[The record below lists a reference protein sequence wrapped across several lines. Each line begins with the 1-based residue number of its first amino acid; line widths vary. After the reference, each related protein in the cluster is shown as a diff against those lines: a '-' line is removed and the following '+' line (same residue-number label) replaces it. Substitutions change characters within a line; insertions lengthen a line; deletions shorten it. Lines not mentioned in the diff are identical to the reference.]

1 MRVVSGAAYTLFA
14 MSSLFD
20 DDFLADLARAGGE
33 PPPEEPEI
41 PEEAPGDPT
50 VPAGQ
55 APEQVPHDLFEG
67 WDLAP
72 SAGPG
77 PAAGFGERAGRAG
90 ADAYGEEP
98 YGEPE
103 AYYRN
108 GAPRPAVDPA
118 ALLEGMNEQQRAA
131 VVHAGSPLL
140 IVAGAGSGKTRVLT
154 HRIAHLLGAR
164 RAHPGEILA
173 ITFTNKA
180 AGEMKERV
188 TDLVG
193 QRANAMWVSTFH
205 SACVR
210 ILRRE
215 SKKLGFTS
223 SFSIYDAADSK
234 RLMALVCHDLD
245 LDPKRFPPKSFS
257 AKISNLKNEL
267 IDEETYA
274 AQVGGDG
281 AGSGGGF
288 EKTLAEAYTMYQAR
302 LREAN
307 ALDFDDIIM
316 TTVHLL
322 QAFPDVSEHYRRRFR
337 HVLVDEYQDTNHA
350 QYTLVREL
358 VGPAESAAELCVVG
372 DADQSIYA
380 FRGATIRNILQF
392 EEDYPNATTILL
404 EQNYRST
411 QTILSAANAV
421 IERNENRRP
430 KNLWTDAGAGAT
442 ITGYVADT
450 EHDEA
455 QFVADE
461 IDRLTDAGDARAG
474 DVAVFYRT
482 NAQSRV
488 FEEVFIRVGLP
499 YKVVGGVRFYER
511 KEVRDILA
519 YLRVLANPEDTVP
532 LRRILNVP
540 KRGIG
545 ERAKAMIDALAQRE
559 RISFAQALRR
569 VDEAYGMAA
578 RSVNAVKRLN
588 VLLEDLRTI
597 VESGVGPVTV
607 LEAVLER
614 TGYLAEL
621 QASTDPQDETRVE
634 NLQELAAVAL
644 EFEQERGVTP
654 GEPVDAGARPAAG
667 YAGAGETAAPA
678 AVAEGVVARG
688 VEAGAG
694 ANFGAAGG
702 PDESDTAVRPVA
714 AQAAAVGAE
723 DAAAA
728 GAGATTGTLAD
739 FLDKVALVADSDQIP
754 DEDAEGTGVITL
766 MTLHTAKGLEFPVV
780 FLTGLEDGVFPHM
793 RALGQVNELEEERRL
808 AYVGI
813 TRARERLYLTRSTMR
828 SAWGQPAYNPLSR
841 FLDEIPDQFLTWKR
855 TGPAMPSASM
865 SSVASS
871 LSSSLSASARSGGGR
886 GTSNAFPTRRVKDR
900 PVVSLAVGDRVTH
913 DSFGLG
919 TVVGVKGSGDAA
931 EATIDFGEEKP
942 KRLLLRYAPV
952 EKL

>member
-1 MRVVSGAAYTLFA
+1 

-20 DDFLADLARAGGE
+20 DSFLADLQAQRGPADE
-33 PPPEEPEI
+33 PPPPPED
-41 PEEAPGDPT
+41 EH
-50 VPAGQ
+50 V
-55 APEQVPHDLFEG
+55 PEQVPDDLFG
-67 WDLAP
+67 GKFDVP
-72 SAGPG
+72 P
-77 PAAGFGERAGRAG
+77 ER
-90 ADAYGEEP
+90 D
-98 YGEPE
+98 
-103 AYYRN
+103 AYYRD
-108 GAPRPAVDPA
+108 GAPRPVLDAA
-118 ALLEGMNEQQRAA
+118 ALLEGLNDNQRAA
-131 VVHAGSPLL
+131 VVHSGSPLL

-154 HRIAHLLGAR
+154 HRIAHLLAER
-164 RAHPGEILA
+164 HVHPGQILA

-188 TDLVG
+188 EQLVG
-193 QRANAMWVSTFH
+193 PRANAMWVMTFH

-215 SKKLGFTS
+215 SKRLGFTS

-234 RLMALVCHDLD
+234 RLMALVCRDLD

-267 IDEETYA
+267 IDEEDFA
-274 AQVGGDG
+274 AQAAD
-281 AGSGGGF
+281 GF
-288 EKTLAEAYTMYQAR
+288 EKTLAQAYALYQSR

-307 ALDFDDIIM
+307 ALDFDDLIM
-316 TTVHLL
+316 TTVNLL
-322 QAFPDVSEHYRRRFR
+322 RAFPDVAEHYRRRFR

-350 QYTLVREL
+350 QYSLVREL
-358 VGPAESAAELCVVG
+358 VGTVEHPVDVPPEAEVPPAELCVVG

-392 EEDYPNATTILL
+392 EEDYPDATTILL

-421 IERNENRRP
+421 IERNESRRP
-430 KNLWTDAGAGAT
+430 KNLWTNAGSGAR

-461 IDRLTDAGDARAG
+461 IDRLTDAGEAKAG

-488 FEEVFIRVGLP
+488 FEEIFIRVGLP

-511 KEVRDILA
+511 KEVRDVLA
-519 YLRVLANPEDTVP
+519 YLRVLANPEDSVP

-545 ERAKAMIDALAQRE
+545 DRAEAMIDALAQRE
-559 RISFAQALRR
+559 KISFPQALKR

-578 RSVNAVKRLN
+578 RSSNAVKRFNTLM
-588 VLLEDLRTI
+588 EELRTV
-597 VESGVGPVTV
+597 VESGAGPATV
-607 LEAVLER
+607 LEAILER

-621 QASTDPQDETRVE
+621 QASTDPQDETRIE

-644 EFEQERGVTP
+644 EFEQERGE
-654 GEPVDAGARPAAG
+654 GES
-667 YAGAGETAAPA
+667 
-678 AVAEGVVARG
+678 VAL
-688 VEAGAG
+688 
-694 ANFGAAGG
+694 
-702 PDESDTAVRPVA
+702 S
-714 AQAAAVGAE
+714 
-723 DAAAA
+723 
-728 GAGATTGTLAD
+728 D
-739 FLDKVALVADSDQIP
+739 FLEQVALVADSDQIP
-754 DEDAEGTGVITL
+754 DEDEDGSGVITL

-780 FLTGLEDGVFPHM
+780 FLTGMEDGVFPHM
-793 RALGQVNELEEERRL
+793 RALGQTKELEEERRL

-813 TRARERLYLTRSTMR
+813 TRARERLYLTRSTLR
-828 SAWGQPAYNPLSR
+828 SAWGQPSYNPPSR
-841 FLDEIPDQFLTWKR
+841 FLEEIPAAHLEWKR
-855 TGPAMPSASM
+855 TGASAPV
-865 SSVASS
+865 SSGRASGVAAS
-871 LSSSLSASARSGGGR
+871 LSSSRSRSSAAGASGF
-886 GTSNAFPTRRVKDR
+886 ATRRTAEN

-913 DSFGLG
+913 DQFGLG
-919 TVVGVKGSGDAA
+919 TVVAVKGTGANA
-931 EATIDFGEEKP
+931 EATIDFGDKP

>member
-1 MRVVSGAAYTLFA
+1 

-20 DDFLADLARAGGE
+20 DSFLADLQAPRGHAEE
-33 PPPEEPEI
+33 PPPPPEDDHV
-41 PEEAPGDPT
+41 PESLPD
-50 VPAGQ
+50 
-55 APEQVPHDLFEG
+55 DLFG
-67 WDLAP
+67 GKFDVP
-72 SAGPG
+72 PD
-77 PAAGFGERAGRAG
+77 R
-90 ADAYGEEP
+90 D
-98 YGEPE
+98 
-103 AYYRN
+103 AYYRD
-108 GAPRPAVDPA
+108 GAPRPAIDAA
-118 ALLEGMNEQQRAA
+118 ALLDGLNDNQRAA

-154 HRIAHLLGAR
+154 HRIAHLLGER
-164 RAHPGEILA
+164 RVHPGQILA

-188 TDLVG
+188 EQLVG
-193 QRANAMWVSTFH
+193 PRANAMWVMTFH

-234 RLMALVCHDLD
+234 RLMALVCRDLD

-267 IDEETYA
+267 IDEEDFA
-274 AQVGGDG
+274 AQATD
-281 AGSGGGF
+281 GF
-288 EKTLAEAYTMYQAR
+288 EKTLAQAYALYQSR

-307 ALDFDDIIM
+307 ALDFDDLIM
-316 TTVHLL
+316 TTVNLL
-322 QAFPDVSEHYRRRFR
+322 RAFPDVAEHYRRRFR

-350 QYTLVREL
+350 QYALVREL
-358 VGPAESAAELCVVG
+358 VGTSEHPVDVPPNEWDVPPAELCVVG

-392 EEDYPNATTILL
+392 EEDYPDATTILL

-421 IERNENRRP
+421 IERNESRRP
-430 KNLWTDAGAGAT
+430 KNLWTNAGAGAQ

-461 IDRLTDAGDARAG
+461 IDRLTDAGDAKAG

-511 KEVRDILA
+511 KEVRDVLA
-519 YLRVLANPEDTVP
+519 YLRVLANPEDSVP

-545 ERAKAMIDALAQRE
+545 DRAEAMIDALSQRE
-559 RISFAQALRR
+559 KISFPQALKR
-569 VDEAYGMAA
+569 VDEAFGMAA
-578 RSVNAVKRLN
+578 RSTNAVKRFNTLMD
-588 VLLEDLRTI
+588 DLRTV
-597 VESGVGPVTV
+597 VESGAGPATI

-621 QASTDPQDETRVE
+621 QASTDPQDETRIE

-644 EFEQERGVTP
+644 EFEQES
-654 GEPVDAGARPAAG
+654 GAA
-667 YAGAGETAAPA
+667 E
-678 AVAEGVVARG
+678 AEG
-688 VEAGAG
+688 E
-694 ANFGAAGG
+694 
-702 PDESDTAVRPVA
+702 
-714 AQAAAVGAE
+714 AAATNP
-723 DAAAA
+723 A
-728 GAGATTGTLAD
+728 GLPA
-739 FLDKVALVADSDQIP
+739 FLERVALVADSDQIP
-754 DEDAEGTGVITL
+754 DEEEDGSGVITL

-780 FLTGLEDGVFPHM
+780 FLTGMEDGVFPHM
-793 RALGQVNELEEERRL
+793 RALGQTKELEEERRL

-813 TRARERLYLTRSTMR
+813 TRARERLYLTRSSLR
-828 SAWGQPAYNPLSR
+828 SAWGQPSYNPPSR
-841 FLDEIPDQFLTWKR
+841 FLEEIPATHLEWKR
-855 TGPAMPSASM
+855 TGASTPVSSGPASGI
-865 SSVASS
+865 ASS
-871 LSSSLSASARSGGGR
+871 LSSSRSRSSASGASGF
-886 GTSNAFPTRRVKDR
+886 ATRRGNEK

-913 DSFGLG
+913 DQFGLG
-919 TVVGVKGSGDAA
+919 TVVGVGGSGANA
-931 EATIDFGEEKP
+931 EATIDFGDAKP

>member
-1 MRVVSGAAYTLFA
+1 

-20 DDFLADLARAGGE
+20 DSFLADLQPSRTTDEE
-33 PPPEEPEI
+33 PPPPPEDNTPEPI
-41 PEEAPGDPT
+41 PD
-50 VPAGQ
+50 
-55 APEQVPHDLFEG
+55 DLFDG
-67 WDLAP
+67 KFDAP
-72 SAGPG
+72 MT
-77 PAAGFGERAGRAG
+77 R
-90 ADAYGEEP
+90 DAH
-98 YGEPE
+98 
-103 AYYRN
+103 YRD
-108 GAPRPAVDPA
+108 GAPRPVIDPA
-118 ALLEGMNEQQRAA
+118 TLLDGLNENQRAA

-154 HRIAHLLGAR
+154 HRIAYLLAERGV
-164 RAHPGEILA
+164 HPGQILA

-188 TDLVG
+188 EHLVG
-193 QRANAMWVSTFH
+193 PRANAMWVSTFH

-215 SKKLGFTS
+215 YKKLGFTS

-234 RLMALVCHDLD
+234 RLMALVCRDLD
-245 LDPKRFPPKSFS
+245 LDPKKFPPKSFS

-267 IDEETYA
+267 IDEEDFAGQA
-274 AQVGGDG
+274 AD
-281 AGSGGGF
+281 GF
-288 EKTLAEAYTMYQAR
+288 EKTLAQAYAMYQSR

-307 ALDFDDIIM
+307 ALDFDDLIM

-322 QAFPDVSEHYRRRFR
+322 RAFPDVAEHYRRRFR
-337 HVLVDEYQDTNHA
+337 HVMVDEYQDTNHA
-350 QYTLVREL
+350 QYALVREL
-358 VGPAESAAELCVVG
+358 VGPSGGEGRDTAAHGEPAELCVVG

-392 EEDYPNATTILL
+392 EEDYTDATTILL

-411 QTILSAANAV
+411 QTILTAANAV
-421 IERNENRRP
+421 IERNESRRP
-430 KNLWTDAGAGAT
+430 KNLWTNQGEGAR

-461 IDRLTDAGDARAG
+461 IDRLTDAGDAKAG
-474 DVAVFYRT
+474 DVAIFYRT

-488 FEEVFIRVGLP
+488 FEEIFIRVGLP

-511 KEVRDILA
+511 KEVRDVLA
-519 YLRVLANPEDTVP
+519 YLRVLANPEDAVP

-545 ERAKAMIDALAQRE
+545 DRAEAMIDALSQRE
-559 RISFAQALRR
+559 KISFPQALKR

-578 RSVNAVKRLN
+578 RSTNAVRRFNTLM
-588 VLLEDLRTI
+588 EELRTV
-597 VESGVGPVTV
+597 VESGAGPAVV

-621 QASTDPQDETRVE
+621 QASTDPQDETRIE

-644 EFEQERGVTP
+644 EFEQENGTAA
-654 GEPVDAGARPAAG
+654 GDGAAGDTDAADAGAA
-667 YAGAGETAAPA
+667 
-678 AVAEGVVARG
+678 AEGVAP
-688 VEAGAG
+688 A
-694 ANFGAAGG
+694 
-702 PDESDTAVRPVA
+702 
-714 AQAAAVGAE
+714 
-723 DAAAA
+723 
-728 GAGATTGTLAD
+728 GTLSD
-739 FLDKVALVADSDQIP
+739 FLERVALVADSDQIP
-754 DEDAEGTGVITL
+754 DEEDDDSGVITL

-780 FLTGLEDGVFPHM
+780 FLTGMEDGVFPHM
-793 RALGQVNELEEERRL
+793 RSLGQVKELEEERRL

-813 TRARERLYLTRSTMR
+813 TRARERLYLTRSSMR
-828 SAWGQPAYNPLSR
+828 SAWGQPSYNPPSR
-841 FLDEIPDQFLTWKR
+841 FLEEIPDTHLDWKR
-855 TGPAMPSASM
+855 TGSVGAPASSGPASGI
-865 SSVASS
+865 ASS
-871 LSSSLSASARSGGGR
+871 LSSSRTRTGGAQGF
-886 GTSNAFPTRRVKDR
+886 ATRRASEK

-913 DSFGLG
+913 DQFGLG
-919 TVVGVKGSGDAA
+919 TVVGVKGTGANA
-931 EATIDFGEEKP
+931 EATVDFGEPKP

>member
-1 MRVVSGAAYTLFA
+1 

-20 DDFLADLARAGGE
+20 DSFLADLQAPRGREEE
-33 PPPEEPEI
+33 PPPPPE
-41 PEEAPGDPT
+41 DDH
-50 VPAGQ
+50 
-55 APEQVPHDLFEG
+55 APEPLPDDLFG
-67 WDLAP
+67 GKFDVP
-72 SAGPG
+72 PD
-77 PAAGFGERAGRAG
+77 R
-90 ADAYGEEP
+90 D
-98 YGEPE
+98 
-103 AYYRN
+103 AYYRD
-108 GAPRPAVDPA
+108 GAHRPALDAA
-118 ALLEGMNEQQRAA
+118 ALLDGLNENQRAA

-154 HRIAHLLGAR
+154 HRIAHLLAER
-164 RAHPGEILA
+164 NVHPGQILA

-188 TDLVG
+188 EQLVG
-193 QRANAMWVSTFH
+193 PRANAMWVMTFH

-234 RLMALVCHDLD
+234 RLMALVCRDLD

-267 IDEETYA
+267 IDEEDFA
-274 AQVGGDG
+274 AQAGD
-281 AGSGGGF
+281 GF
-288 EKTLAEAYTMYQAR
+288 EKTLAQAYALYQSR

-307 ALDFDDIIM
+307 ALDFDDLIM
-316 TTVHLL
+316 TTVNLL
-322 QAFPDVSEHYRRRFR
+322 RAFPDVAEHYRRRFR

-350 QYTLVREL
+350 QYALVREL
-358 VGPAESAAELCVVG
+358 VGTGEHDEDAPPNEYDLPPAELCVVG

-421 IERNENRRP
+421 IERNESRRP
-430 KNLWTDAGAGAT
+430 KNLWTNAGQGAR

-461 IDRLTDAGDARAG
+461 IDRLTDAGEAKSG

-511 KEVRDILA
+511 KEVRDVLA
-519 YLRVLANPEDTVP
+519 YLRVLANPEDSVP

-545 ERAKAMIDALAQRE
+545 ERAEAMIDALSQRE
-559 RISFAQALRR
+559 KISFPQALKR

-578 RSVNAVKRLN
+578 RSTNAVKRFNTLM
-588 VLLEDLRTI
+588 EDLRTI
-597 VESGVGPVTV
+597 VESGAGPATV

-621 QASTDPQDETRVE
+621 QASTDPQDETRIE

-644 EFEQERGVTP
+644 EFEQDRGE
-654 GEPVDAGARPAAG
+654 GES
-667 YAGAGETAAPA
+667 
-678 AVAEGVVARG
+678 VAL
-688 VEAGAG
+688 
-694 ANFGAAGG
+694 
-702 PDESDTAVRPVA
+702 S
-714 AQAAAVGAE
+714 
-723 DAAAA
+723 
-728 GAGATTGTLAD
+728 D
-739 FLDKVALVADSDQIP
+739 FLEQVALVADSDQIP
-754 DEDAEGTGVITL
+754 DEDEEGSGVITL

-780 FLTGLEDGVFPHM
+780 FLTGMEDGVFPHM
-793 RALGQVNELEEERRL
+793 RALGQTKELEEERRL

-813 TRARERLYLTRSTMR
+813 TRARERLYLTRSTLR
-828 SAWGQPAYNPLSR
+828 SAWGQPSYNPPSR
-841 FLDEIPDQFLTWKR
+841 FLEEIPAAHVEWKR
-855 TGPAMPSASM
+855 TGAAAPVSSGPSSGIA
-865 SSVASS
+865 AS
-871 LSSSLSASARSGGGR
+871 LSSSRSRSSAAGASGF
-886 GTSNAFPTRRVKDR
+886 ATRRASEK
-900 PVVSLAVGDRVTH
+900 PAVSLAVGDRVTH
-913 DSFGLG
+913 DQFGLG
-919 TVVGVKGSGDAA
+919 TVVAVSGVEDKAQ
-931 EATIDFGEEKP
+931 ATIDFGDGKP

>member
-1 MRVVSGAAYTLFA
+1 

-20 DDFLADLARAGGE
+20 DSFLADLDGTSPEADAP
-33 PPPEEPEI
+33 PPPEDPEASGRHGHQGPEEEI
-41 PEEAPGDPT
+41 PE
-50 VPAGQ
+50 
-55 APEQVPHDLFEG
+55 DLFQG
-67 WDLAP
+67 TF
-72 SAGPG
+72 AGP
-77 PAAGFGERAGRAG
+77 RAG
-90 ADAYGEEP
+90 AGAAAGRDAYH
-98 YGEPE
+98 
-103 AYYRN
+103 RD
-108 GAPRPAVDPA
+108 GAPRSVVEPA
-118 ALLEGMNEQQRAA
+118 ALLEGMNEQQREA
-131 VVHAGSPLL
+131 VLHAGSPLL

-154 HRIAHLLGAR
+154 HRIAYLLGAR
-164 RAHPGEILA
+164 NVHPGQILA

-188 TDLVG
+188 ADLVG
-193 QRANAMWVSTFH
+193 PRAQSMWVSTFH

-234 RLMALVCHDLD
+234 RLMALVCRDLD
-245 LDPKRFPPKSFS
+245 LDPKRFPPKAFS
-257 AKISNLKNEL
+257 AKVSNLKNEL
-267 IDEETYA
+267 IDEEDFA
-274 AQVGGDG
+274 GQAGGTSQG
-281 AGSGGGF
+281 APPGRRLGEESGGGF

-307 ALDFDDIIM
+307 ALDFDDLIM

-322 QAFPDVSEHYRRRFR
+322 QAFPDVADYYRRRFR

-350 QYTLVREL
+350 QYQLVREL
-358 VGPAESAAELCVVG
+358 VGPAEEQAELCVVG

-392 EEDYPNATTILL
+392 EEDYPDATTILL

-421 IERNENRRP
+421 IERNADRRP
-430 KNLWTDAGAGAT
+430 KNLWTRAGTGPR

-455 QFVADE
+455 QFVAEE
-461 IDRLTDAGDARAG
+461 IDRLADGEAARGQPAQEKVRAG
-474 DVAVFYRT
+474 DIAVFYRT

-488 FEEVFIRVGLP
+488 FEEIFIRVGLP

-511 KEVRDILA
+511 REVRDILA
-519 YLRVLANPEDTVP
+519 YLRVLANPEDAVP

-545 ERAKAMIDALAQRE
+545 ERAEAMIEALALRE
-559 RISFAQALRR
+559 KITFPQALVR

-578 RSVNAVKRLN
+578 RSANAVKRFN
-588 VLLEDLRTI
+588 VLMEELRTV
-597 VESGVGPVTV
+597 VESGAGPATV
-607 LEAVLER
+607 LEAVLEQ

-621 QASTDPQDETRVE
+621 QSSTDPQDETRVE

-644 EFEQERGVTP
+644 EFEQERS
-654 GEPVDAGARPAAG
+654 E
-667 YAGAGETAAPA
+667 E
-678 AVAEGVVARG
+678 
-688 VEAGAG
+688 
-694 ANFGAAGG
+694 
-702 PDESDTAVRPVA
+702 ESA
-714 AQAAAVGAE
+714 
-723 DAAAA
+723 
-728 GAGATTGTLAD
+728 GTLAD
-739 FLDKVALVADSDQIP
+739 FLEQVALVADSDQIP
-754 DEDAEGTGVITL
+754 EEGDEEGVVTL

-780 FLTGLEDGVFPHM
+780 FLTGMEDGVFPHM
-793 RALGQVNELEEERRL
+793 RALGQAKELEEERRL

-813 TRARERLYLTRSTMR
+813 TRAQERLYLTRAAMR
-828 SAWGQPAYNPLSR
+828 SVWGQPSYNPPSR
-841 FLDEIPDQFLTWKR
+841 FLEEIPAEYLDWKR
-855 TGPAMPSASM
+855 TGAGSGPAGVPSGIA
-865 SSVASS
+865 AS
-871 LSSSLSASARSGGGR
+871 LSSSAGASSRRGGPSGF
-886 GTSNAFPTRRVKDR
+886 ATRRTTDR
-900 PVVSLAVGDRVTH
+900 PVVSLQVGDRVTH

-919 TVVGVKGSGDAA
+919 TVQAVKGSGDNA
-931 EATIDFGEEKP
+931 EATIDFGGEKP